1 MPRAIDMHVHLPTA
15 SFLQG
20 AIEPFVGPAEK
31 FFRNKVP
38 VRKMEEV
45 AQQYAEWDIVG
56 VLLAWDAETATGLPA
71 LTNDEVVPQVHSG
84 SDNERGAEPAS
95 GSYPVWQRLPIY
107 NARTMAGRF

>member
-31 FFRNKVP
+31 FFRTKVP

-45 AQQYAEWDIVG
+45 AQHYAEWDIVG
-56 VLLAWDAETATGLPA
+56 VLPPGTLKPLPDC
-71 LTNDEVVPQVHSG
+71 LHSPMTKWPM
-84 SDNERGAEPAS
+84 S
-95 GSYPVWQRLPIY
+95 
-107 NARTMAGRF
+107 